1 MQCEI
6 ICADLCFGVSVGSA
20 LQLHDWCRE
29 SKNCK
34 ENALLLNDFR
44 PYFCKPLYP
53 SLDYL
58 VKSPLELEK
67 LVFSETNYKIIKMIF
82 RILNKIIIHDD
93 DDYDPNHIGCL
104 DR

>member
-1 MQCEI
+1 MSWGYNTAE
-6 ICADLCFGVSVGSA
+6 A
-20 LQLHDWCRE
+20 LE
-29 SKNCK
+29 K
-34 ENALLLNDFR
+34 E
-44 PYFCKPLYP
+44 KP
-53 SLDYL
+53 DYL